1 MLLLLP
7 LQFLDTQ
14 QGLLAIAFWKGDLE
28 GTLHCNLTAKDAFS
42 VTVTI
47 DLLPKARSEEFLKR
61 HYVYPDLPTEG
72 PGFTDPLP
80 EGYEPEATHCRT
92 SWTWVASGS

>member
-1 MLLLLP
+1 MP

-28 GTLHCNLTAKDAFS
+28 GNLHCNLTAKDAFS

-47 DLLPKARSEEFLKR
+47 DLLPKARSAEFLKH

-72 PGFTDPLP
+72 PWFTDPLP
-80 EGYEPEATHCRT
+80 EGYEPEATHVQLVRQ
-92 SWTWVASGS
+92 WVASGS